1 MKTELMNRKAAL
13 VAEMRATLDT
23 AVDGKLS
30 AEANAKLDV
39 LNADLDAV
47 NAAVEREAAFE
58 AASASVIVTPSSTP
72 VEDAMMAYDDAFRA
86 YASRGLAGVDHKVLA
101 SLNTQ
106 SDPEGGYLVPEE
118 FHSTL
123 IKLLHEQNVMRGLAT
138 VISTGN
144 TRNIPLEASTP
155 DSTWTGEGQA
165 YTESNAQF
173 TQVVLGAHKLT
184 TLTKVSEELLQ
195 DSAFNL
201 NSYLPQVMAESMGR
215 AEEAAFINGTGTNQP
230 KGVAKAASDGGSYS
244 LATGLDMDNLM
255 DLIYNVS
262 RVYRD
267 RGSFLISDAVAKEI
281 RKVKD
286 GNGNYV
292 WQPSAVAGQPDMLLG
307 YRVVVTSN
315 LPAPAAGKKPILF
328 GDFSQYYIADRAGTY
343 IQRLVELFAGNGQVG
358 FRGFRRMD
366 GQLVRADAIKFLKSA
381 A

>member
-1 MKTELMNRKAAL
+1 
-13 VAEMRATLDT
+13 
-23 AVDGKLS
+23 
-30 AEANAKLDV
+30 
-39 LNADLDAV
+39 
-47 NAAVEREAAFE
+47 
-58 AASASVIVTPSSTP
+58 
-72 VEDAMMAYDDAFRA
+72 MAYDDAFRA
-86 YASRGLAGVDHKVLA
+86 YASRGLNGVDHKVLA

-118 FHSTL
+118 FHNTL
-123 IKLLHEQNVMRGLAT
+123 VRLLHEQNVMRGLAT
-138 VISTGN
+138 VIATGN
-144 TRNIPLEASTP
+144 TRNIPLEAHTP
-155 DSTWTGEGQA
+155 EAAWTGEGQP
-165 YTESNAQF
+165 YTENNAQF
-173 TQVVLGAHKLT
+173 DQVVLGAHKLT

-215 AEEAAFINGTGTNQP
+215 AEEEAFINGNGTTQP

-255 DLIYNVS
+255 DLVYNVS

-281 RKVKD
+281 RKIKD

-307 YRVVVTSN
+307 YRVTVTSN
-315 LPAPAAGKKPILF
+315 LPKPAAGKKPILF

-343 IQRLVELFAGNGQVG
+343 IQRLVELFATNGQVG

-366 GQLVRADAIKFLKSA
+366 GQLVRHDAIKFLKSA

>member
-1 MKTELMNRKAAL
+1 MKTEMMNRKASI

-39 LNADLDAV
+39 LNSDLDAV
-47 NAAVEREAAFE
+47 NAAIERETAFE
-58 AASASVIVTPSSTP
+58 AASASVIVTPS
-72 VEDAMMAYDDAFRA
+72 EDAMLAYDDAFRA
-86 YASRGLAGVDHKVLA
+86 YAARGLSGVDHKVVA

-118 FHSTL
+118 FQSNL
-123 IKLLHEQNVMRGLAT
+123 VRLLHEQNVMRGLAT

-155 DSTWTGEGQA
+155 DATWTGEAQA

-184 TLTKVSEELLQ
+184 TLTKLSEELLQ

-201 NSYLPQVMAESMGR
+201 NAYLPQVMAESMGR
-215 AEEAAFINGTGTNQP
+215 AEEAAFINGSGTNQP
-230 KGVAKAASDGGSYS
+230 KGVAKAAADGGSYS
-244 LATGLDMDNLM
+244 LAKGLTLDDLM
-255 DLIYNVS
+255 DLVYNVS

-267 RGSFLISDAVAKEI
+267 RGSFLISDAVAKEV
-281 RKVKD
+281 RKIKD
-286 GNGNYV
+286 TTGAYV

-315 LPAPAAGKKPILF
+315 LPVPAAGKKPVLF

-343 IQRLVELFAGNGQVG
+343 VQRLVELFATNGQVG
-358 FRGFRRMD
+358 FRGFRRID
-366 GQLVRADAIKFLKSA
+366 GQLVRKDAIKYLKTTA
-381 A
+381 